1 MSIADEPPYQKSIS
15 PSSLLLSTSEYRA
28 FLFTNGAWTFAW
40 RALQVV
46 IGFQIYELT
55 KNPLDLG
62 WLGLFEAIPGLT
74 LVLYGGHHAD
84 SHDRRFTV
92 IWGRGALAALAAIL
106 V

>member
-1 MSIADEPPYQKSIS
+1 MFITDKRSYLKSDS
-15 PSSLLLSTSEYRA
+15 PLSLLFSTPEYRA

-62 WLGLFEAIPGLT
+62 WLGLLEAVPGLT
-74 LVLYGGHHAD
+74 LVLAGARD
-84 SHDRRFTV
+84 A
-92 IWGRGALAALAAIL
+92 RG
-106 V
+106 